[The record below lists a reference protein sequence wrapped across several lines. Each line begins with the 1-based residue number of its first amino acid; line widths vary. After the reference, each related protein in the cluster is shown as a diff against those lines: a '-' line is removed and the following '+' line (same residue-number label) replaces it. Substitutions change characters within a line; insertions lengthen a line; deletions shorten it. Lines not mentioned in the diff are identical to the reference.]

1 MKFARLAALSLLFF
15 SAAALA
21 APAKDSTIE
30 ELMKVVKTRKLMD
43 SMRAQM
49 DVLMDN
55 SVKAALHGKTPNTKQ
70 QAAIDKMK
78 KRMVGMLDDE
88 LSWKRFEP
96 LSIKL
101 YKETFTE
108 EELQGM
114 LKFYKTPA
122 GQAVINKMPTLMQK
136 TMMAVQGM
144 TQDME
149 PRLQQIEEDFQKEMA
164 AAGGK

>member
-21 APAKDSTIE
+21 APAKDSTIK

-43 SMRAQM
+43 SMRSQM

-55 SVKAALHGKTPNTKQ
+55 SVKAALHGKTPNAKQ

-78 KRMVGMLDDE
+78 KRIVALLDDE

-96 LSIKL
+96 LSINL

-114 LKFYKTPA
+114 LKFYQTPA

-136 TMMAVQGM
+136 TMVAVQGM
-144 TQDME
+144 TQDLE
-149 PRLQQIEEDFQKEMA
+149 PQLQQIEEDFQRDMA
-164 AAGGK
+164 AAKAK